1 MHKRL
6 NHKTACVVRQI
17 LNNFPYQNA
26 KRRSSLEIKRIR
38 RAVKSKLD
46 IRLSDKQIS
55 SFQYQVNRN
64 KKEKLEPQFVL
75 FGPAI
80 LKKFKGK
87 KPTAGFIE
95 LNKGENLHIFTVD

>member
-6 NHKTACVVRQI
+6 NHKMACAIRQI
-17 LNNFPYQNA
+17 LNGFPYQNA

-38 RAVKSKLD
+38 KAVKSKLD
-46 IRLSDKQIS
+46 IRLSDKQIYS
-55 SFQYQVNRN
+55 LQYQVNRE

-80 LKKFKGK
+80 LKKYKGK
-87 KPTAGFIE
+87 KPMAGFIE
-95 LNKGENLHIFTVD
+95 INKGENLHIFTCK